1 MTCPSQN
8 IKQAV
13 LDTDVELNREV
24 LVDSMFGRLC
34 RFIEPQEVNGNLRK
48 SLKELK
54 KEDPAQDLKNPRI
67 DGMIGRG

>member
-8 IKQAV
+8 IKRAV

-34 RFIEPQEVNGNLRK
+34 RFIEPQEGNGNLRK
-48 SLKELK
+48 SL
-54 KEDPAQDLKNPRI
+54 
-67 DGMIGRG
+67 